1 MQLTCQAM
9 LPGRPPSAA
18 GEPAQ
23 AAGSV
28 LATLH
33 GARVPDLRAFT
44 HADQLRAAVGSA
56 GSVTAVVPELEPRLK
71 TLLRTL
77 ELTIPAESPLVPA
90 HGDYHANQL
99 LEIDGALALIDFD
112 EMCAAAASLDLSSY
126 AAHLVNGGEGDISAA
141 SAALEGL
148 VSGYGLRPHALAWYL
163 STSILRRSPFPF
175 RFMEPNWPLRIE
187 RMVADAEEALHL

>member
-1 MQLTCQAM
+1 MQLTSQAM
-9 LPGRPPSAA
+9 LPGRPPSSA
-18 GEPAQ
+18 GDPAQ
-23 AAGSV
+23 AAGAV

-33 GARVPDLRAFT
+33 RARLSDLRAFT
-44 HADQLRAAVGSA
+44 HADQFRAALGSVGS
-56 GSVTAVVPELEPRLK
+56 VIAVVPELEPRLK
-71 TLLRTL
+71 ALLRTL
-77 ELTIPAESPLVPA
+77 ELTIPEQSSLVPA

-99 LEIDGALALIDFD
+99 LEIDGGLALIDFD
-112 EMCAAAASLDLSSY
+112 EMCAAAAALDLSSY
-126 AAHLVNGGEGDISAA
+126 AAHLVNGGEGDVTAA

-148 VSGYGLRPHALAWYL
+148 VAGYGLRPHALAWYL